1 MQPQNCKHMITFI
14 IALLLLIVGF
24 FTYGVFVE
32 KVFGIEPERQTP
44 ALTKT
49 DGVDFVPMAPWR
61 IFLVQFLNIAG
72 LGPIFGAIMGIFYGP
87 AAFLWI
93 VFGTIFAGGVHDYL
107 SGMLSIRKGGA
118 SLPDI
123 VGDELGNGVK
133 VFIRILSLVLL
144 ILLTTTFLSG
154 PATLLQ
160 GLAGLKTMQF
170 SGHMIPIVWVLIIFG
185 YYALATVLPVD
196 KLIGRFYPIF
206 GGILL
211 FMGLGIMVVMLC
223 WHSGE
228 MPEVFDG
235 LQNRQTNG
243 LPLFPMMFVS
253 IACGAISGFH
263 GTQSPIMA
271 RCVTNERQGRWIF
284 YGAMVAEGI
293 LALIWAAAAGTFF
306 ADPEKGLYG
315 IDGLQAFAA
324 EHPGENI
331 AALVID
337 KVSRSW
343 LGTVGGILESE
354 SFLARHGRRYI
365 GHYRCDSCAYHERR
379 HSVAFGPTHCGRLPE
394 VGPETYFQPSD
405 AGTAAVPLRVW
416 HGVRRFQYRVA
427 LFRLDQPIVSSVHIM
442 GGHRLALQAKN
453 NPCPLSRTG
462 AFPIRLSY
470 CVDTGTVYD
479 NGMQQLYLNSSGGP
493 EHVSGNTLDR
503 LCDSRSGDL
512 HQSHRLH
519 YMGQES
525 RKEYLTFGIVSATAR
540 KRLVY
545 GAKTACERY
554 FLLKVLQ
561 I

>member
-1 MQPQNCKHMITFI
+1 MITFI
-14 IALLLLIVGF
+14 IALILLVVGF
-24 FTYGVFVE
+24 FTYGVMVE
-32 KVFGIEPERQTP
+32 KIFGIEPERQTP

-61 IFLVQFLNIAG
+61 VFLVQFLNIAG

-123 VGDELGNGVK
+123 VGDELGKKTK
-133 VFIRILSLVLL
+133 VFIRVLSLVLL

-154 PATLLQ
+154 PAVLLQ
-160 GLAGLKTMQF
+160 GLAPLSTYGMERFGVVYQ
-170 SGHMIPIVWVLIIFG
+170 IPIVWLLTIFG

-196 KLIGRFYPIF
+196 KLIGRFYPVF

-211 FMGLGIMVVMLC
+211 FMGLGIMVVMLG
-223 WHSGE
+223 WHASE

-306 ADPEKGLYG
+306 ADPETGLYG
-315 IDGLQAFAA
+315 IDGLQAYAA
-324 EHPGENI
+324 EHHGENI

-343 LGTVGGILESE
+343 LGTVGGILAIIGVIAAPITSGDTALR
-354 SFLARHGRRYI
+354 SARLIVADYMKLDQRPIPNRLMIALPLFLCVFGMVFVDFNIVWRYFAWTNQTLA
-365 GHYRCDSCAYHERR
+365 C
-379 HSVAFGPTHCGRLPE
+379 FTLW
-394 VGPETYFQPSD
+394 
-405 AGTAAVPLRVW
+405 AGAVWLYKKSTNDKSPMTNYKLGYLIALVP
-416 HGVRRFQYRVA
+416 A
-427 LFRLDQPIVSSVHIM
+427 LFMTMVCSSYI
-442 GGHRLALQAKN
+442 LIA
-453 NPCPLSRTG
+453 
-462 AFPIRLSY
+462 
-470 CVDTGTVYD
+470 
-479 NGMQQLYLNSSGGP
+479 P
-493 EHVSGNTLDR
+493 EGLHLPVEWRWVGYVVAGIITLI
-503 LCDSRSGDL
+503 CGDL
-512 HQSHRLH
+512 FYRW
-519 YMGQES
+519 
-525 RKEYLTFGIVSATAR
+525 T
-540 KRLVY
+540 KRQ
-545 GAKTACERY
+545 AH
-554 FLLKVLQ
+554 
-561 I
+561 

>member
-1 MQPQNCKHMITFI
+1 MITFI
-14 IALLLLIVGF
+14 VALILLVVGF
-24 FTYGVFVE
+24 FTYGTLVE
-32 KVFGIEPERQTP
+32 KIFGIEPERKTP

-93 VFGTIFAGGVHDYL
+93 VFGTIFAGGIHDYL
-107 SGMLSIRKGGA
+107 SGMLSIRKGG
-118 SLPDI
+118 
-123 VGDELGNGVK
+123 V
-133 VFIRILSLVLL
+133 SLVLL

-160 GLAGLKTMQF
+160 GLAGLGTMDFQ
-170 SGHMIPIVWVLIIFG
+170 GRMIPIVWVLIIFG

-211 FMGLGIMVVMLC
+211 FMGLGIMVVMLG
-223 WHSGE
+223 WHSAE

-337 KVSRSW
+337 RVSRSW
-343 LGTVGGILESE
+343 LGTVGGILAIVGVIAAPITSGDTALR
-354 SFLARHGRRYI
+354 SARLIVADFLKWDQKPIPKRLIIALPLFLCVFGMVFVDFNVVWRYF
-365 GHYRCDSCAYHERR
+365 AWTNQTLA
-379 HSVAFGPTHCGRLPE
+379 VFTLW
-394 VGPETYFQPSD
+394 
-405 AGTAAVPLRVW
+405 AGTCWLYKSEWEEP
-416 HGVRRFQYRVA
+416 HIKSYRYGYLVA
-427 LFRLDQPIVSSVHIM
+427 LIPALFMTMVCSSYILIAPEGLHIAPDKRAT
-442 GGHRLALQAKN
+442 GYILAGLVTLTCLFVFITWAKKHR
-453 NPCPLSRTG
+453 R
-462 AFPIRLSY
+462 I
-470 CVDTGTVYD
+470 
-479 NGMQQLYLNSSGGP
+479 M
-493 EHVSGNTLDR
+493 E
-503 LCDSRSGDL
+503 
-512 HQSHRLH
+512 
-519 YMGQES
+519 
-525 RKEYLTFGIVSATAR
+525 
-540 KRLVY
+540 
-545 GAKTACERY
+545 
-554 FLLKVLQ
+554 
-561 I
+561 

>member
-1 MQPQNCKHMITFI
+1 MITFI
-14 IALLLLIVGF
+14 IALVLLVVGF
-24 FTYGVFVE
+24 LTYGTLVE
-32 KVFGIEPERQTP
+32 KIFGVEPERKTP

-107 SGMLSIRKGGA
+107 SGMLSIRKGGV

-123 VGDELGNGVK
+123 VGDELGSKVK
-133 VFIRILSLVLL
+133 VFMRVLSLVLL

-160 GLAGLKTMQF
+160 GLAPLSGFQF
-170 SGHMIPIVWVLIIFG
+170 NGHMIPIAWVLIIFG

-211 FMGLGIMVVMLC
+211 FMGLGIMVVMLG
-223 WHSGE
+223 WHSAE

-306 ADPEKGLYG
+306 AEDGLYG

-324 EHPGENI
+324 KHPGENI

-343 LGTVGGILESE
+343 LGTVGGILAIIGVIAAPITSGDTALR
-354 SFLARHGRRYI
+354 SARLIVADFLKWDQRPIPKRLIIALPLFLCVFGMVFVDFNIVWRYF
-365 GHYRCDSCAYHERR
+365 AWTNQTL
-379 HSVAFGPTHCGRLPE
+379 ATFTLW
-394 VGPETYFQPSD
+394 
-405 AGTAAVPLRVW
+405 AGTIWLFEKIKNEKLKMKNYRFGYLIALVP
-416 HGVRRFQYRVA
+416 A
-427 LFRLDQPIVSSVHIM
+427 LFMTMVCSSYILIAPEGLHLPVEWRWLGYTIAGVITIACLCGFIVWTKRDCDVRNGNEMVTRIE
-442 GGHRLALQAKN
+442 AK
-453 NPCPLSRTG
+453 
-462 AFPIRLSY
+462 
-470 CVDTGTVYD
+470 
-479 NGMQQLYLNSSGGP
+479 
-493 EHVSGNTLDR
+493 
-503 LCDSRSGDL
+503 
-512 HQSHRLH
+512 
-519 YMGQES
+519 
-525 RKEYLTFGIVSATAR
+525 
-540 KRLVY
+540 
-545 GAKTACERY
+545 
-554 FLLKVLQ
+554 
-561 I
+561 